1 MNYKELVNKFGKGLM
16 SHIQYEEIAKE
27 LWTQSEELTGIRI

>member
-1 MNYKELVNKFGKGLM
+1 VFDCKIGKLT
-16 SHIQYEEIAKE
+16 SAAQNEEKAKG